1 MTNQKRIPYFDFLR
15 GIAIIMVVGI
25 HTFNVESANVA
36 SIPLRTLISCAV
48 PLFITLSAYF
58 VSQKEFHNGDFFK
71 WFINQSKKIYIP
83 MLLWSIPYLLISI
96 HDKTYSFRFTIFYY
110 LLGGFSIYYFI
121 TFIIQ
126 GYLFLP
132 LLKKV
137 QIMGGVIFVN
147 LLWITIFV
155 YLQNIRGYIFPLLY
169 SCSPFPMWMM
179 FFYLGIRIA
188 QSNRLYNTRKYI
200 YGAIIAYVI
209 AIYATY
215 WYVTN
220 YGTGYGIKPSTHIMS
235 AFIITLLFSRNI
247 ERWVNKHFEST
258 PFYLLICKIGKDSFG
273 IYLTHYF
280 VIRYMMPY
288 LNISD
293 WWIVSWIVVL
303 FLTWGWCLLIKI
315 ILPMN
320 ISKYLGVFYR

>member
-137 QIMGGVIFVN
+137 QIMGGGNICKLVMDNNICVFTKYSWVYIPVVIFVFTFSDVDDV
-147 LLWITIFV
+147 LLS
-155 YLQNIRGYIFPLLY
+155 GY
-169 SCSPFPMWMM
+169 
-179 FFYLGIRIA
+179 
-188 QSNRLYNTRKYI
+188 
-200 YGAIIAYVI
+200 
-209 AIYATY
+209 
-215 WYVTN
+215 
-220 YGTGYGIKPSTHIMS
+220 
-235 AFIITLLFSRNI
+235 
-247 ERWVNKHFEST
+247 
-258 PFYLLICKIGKDSFG
+258 
-273 IYLTHYF
+273 
-280 VIRYMMPY
+280 
-288 LNISD
+288 
-293 WWIVSWIVVL
+293 
-303 FLTWGWCLLIKI
+303 
-315 ILPMN
+315 
-320 ISKYLGVFYR
+320 